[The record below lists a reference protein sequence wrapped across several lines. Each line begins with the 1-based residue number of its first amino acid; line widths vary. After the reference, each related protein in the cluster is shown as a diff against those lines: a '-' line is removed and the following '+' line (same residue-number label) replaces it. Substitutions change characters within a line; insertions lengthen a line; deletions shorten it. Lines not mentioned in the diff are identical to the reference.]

1 MELSKSKVTLIK
13 YDNKENLDNF
23 LSKIN
28 YVNLNE
34 ISKEINLS
42 SFKRDLV
49 IDEVLSDF
57 ELEFRYFVVDIDSVR
72 VNWDYKVA
80 QQRGTEKLSVINNL
94 ISDLNLD
101 KNFRLIFAFSGDSF
115 QHSLINRCNLFLE
128 LFKED
133 VILKKSSYILTS
145 NQN

>member
-1 MELSKSKVTLIK
+1 LELSKSKVTLIK
-13 YDNKENLDNF
+13 YDYKENLDNF

-34 ISKEINLS
+34 ISKEMNLA

-72 VNWDYKVA
+72 VKWNYKVA
-80 QQRGTEKLSVINNL
+80 TQRGTEKLSVINNL

-101 KNFRLIFAFSGDSF
+101 KNFRLIFAFSDDSF
-115 QHSLINRCNLFLE
+115 QHSLINRCNLFIE

-133 VILKKSSYILTS
+133 IILKKSSYNVWST
-145 NQN
+145 

>member
-34 ISKEINLS
+34 ISKEINLAN
-42 SFKRDLV
+42 FKRDLV

-57 ELEFRYFVVDIDSVR
+57 ELEFRYFVVDVDSVR
-72 VNWDYKVA
+72 VKWNYKGA
-80 QQRGTEKLSVINNL
+80 TQRGTEKLSVINNL
-94 ISDLNLD
+94 ISNLNLD
-101 KNFRLIFAFSGDSF
+101 KNFRLIFAFNEESF

-128 LFKED
+128 IIDGQINER
-133 VILKKSSYILTS
+133 KSSY
-145 NQN
+145 NVY

>member
-34 ISKEINLS
+34 ISKEINLA

-72 VNWDYKVA
+72 VKWNYKVA
-80 QQRGTEKLSVINNL
+80 TQRGSEKLSVINNL
-94 ISDLNLD
+94 ISNLNLD
-101 KNFRLIFAFSGDSF
+101 KNFRLIFAFSDDSF
-115 QHSLINRCNLFLE
+115 QHSLIHRCNLFLE
-128 LFKED
+128 IIDGEIQ
-133 VILKKSSYILTS
+133 VRESTY
-145 NQN
+145 NVY

>member
-13 YDNKENLDNF
+13 YDYKENLDNF

-34 ISKEINLS
+34 ISKEMNLA

-72 VNWDYKVA
+72 VKWNYKVA
-80 QQRGTEKLSVINNL
+80 TQRGTEKLSVINNL

-101 KNFRLIFAFSGDSF
+101 KNFRLIFAFSDDSF
-115 QHSLINRCNLFLE
+115 QHSLINRCNLFIE

-133 VILKKSSYILTS
+133 IILKKSSYNVWST
-145 NQN
+145 

>member
-1 MELSKSKVTLIK
+1 MDLGKSKVTIIK
-13 YDNKENLDNF
+13 YDYKENLDNF

-34 ISKEINLS
+34 ISKEMNLA

-72 VNWDYKVA
+72 VKWNYKVA
-80 QQRGTEKLSVINNL
+80 TQRGAEKLSVINNL

-101 KNFRLIFAFSGDSF
+101 KNFRLIFAFSDDSF
-115 QHSLINRCNLFLE
+115 QHSLIHRCNLFLE
-128 LFKED
+128 IIDGE
-133 VILKKSSYILTS
+133 IHNIY
-145 NQN
+145 

>member
-1 MELSKSKVTLIK
+1 MDLGKSKVTIIK
-13 YDNKENLDNF
+13 YDYKENLDNF

-34 ISKEINLS
+34 ISKEMNLT

-72 VNWDYKVA
+72 VKWNYKVA
-80 QQRGTEKLSVINNL
+80 TQRGAEKLSVINNL

-101 KNFRLIFAFSGDSF
+101 KNFRLIFAFSNDDSF
-115 QHSLINRCNLFLE
+115 QHSLIHRCNLFLE
-128 LFKED
+128 IIDGE
-133 VILKKSSYILTS
+133 IHNIY
-145 NQN
+145 

>member
-13 YDNKENLDNF
+13 YDNKKNLDMF

-34 ISKEINLS
+34 ISKEMNLS
-42 SFKRDLV
+42 SFKRDLF
-49 IDEVLSDF
+49 IDEVLNDG
-57 ELEFRYFVVDIDSVR
+57 EVDYKYFLVDVDSVG
-72 VNWDYKVA
+72 VVWNYKGA
-80 QQRGTEKLSVINNL
+80 TQRGTEKLSVINNL

-101 KNFRLIFAFSGDSF
+101 KNFRLIFAFNEESF

-128 LFKED
+128 IVNGE
-133 VILKKSSYILTS
+133 ILERKSTYSIY
-145 NQN
+145 NF

>member
-13 YDNKENLDNF
+13 YDNKKNLDMF

-34 ISKEINLS
+34 ISKEMNLS
-42 SFKRDLV
+42 SFKRDLF
-49 IDEVLSDF
+49 IDEVLNDG
-57 ELEFRYFVVDIDSVR
+57 EVDYKYFLVDVDSVR
-72 VNWDYKVA
+72 VVWNYKGA
-80 QQRGTEKLSVINNL
+80 TQRGTEKLSVINNL

-101 KNFRLIFAFSGDSF
+101 KNFRLIFAFNEESF

-128 LFKED
+128 IVNGE
-133 VILKKSSYILTS
+133 ILERKSTYSIY
-145 NQN
+145 NF